1 MILLN
6 EMKKICFITICCLL
20 AIAGCKETGRLDHLD
35 MDAPA
40 PGQISNVKV
49 KPLPGGAM
57 LTYDIPQD
65 DHLSYV
71 LAVYEIQP
79 GVVRQAK
86 SSVYTDTLR
95 LDGFG
100 DVSSRTVQL
109 YSVGKNEKRSAP
121 VELQFEPLTPPVQTV
136 FQSMVVSESFGGLN
150 IRFQNETS
158 ANLVVYVMVDTTGSG
173 AWAPA
178 NTYFTQAKEGRLS
191 LRGYES
197 VERKFAVYI
206 QDRWNNKSDTLV
218 KSLVPLFEQEIPK
231 SNWKNM
237 KLPGDTWQQADGY
250 VIEQLWNGQINW
262 SGFASTNT
270 STQPQHFT
278 IDLGQ
283 QVTMSRLKIFQFLDG
298 HEHFY
303 NGSALKKFEIY
314 GSSSP
319 DPDGDW
325 DGWTL
330 LGTFESYKPSG
341 LPRGQV
347 SNEDIQYGGVDGED
361 FEFET
366 TPPSIRYLRL
376 RTLESYSSFG
386 QVTIGELTLFGRID

>member
-109 YSVGKNEKRSAP
+109 YSVGKKREKIG
-121 VELQFEPLTPPVQTV
+121 T
-136 FQSMVVSESFGGLN
+136 GGAAV
-150 IRFQNETS
+150 RTT
-158 ANLVVYVMVDTTGSG
+158 DTT
-173 AWAPA
+173 
-178 NTYFTQAKEGRLS
+178 R
-191 LRGYES
+191 
-197 VERKFAVYI
+197 
-206 QDRWNNKSDTLV
+206 
-218 KSLVPLFEQEIPK
+218 
-231 SNWKNM
+231 
-237 KLPGDTWQQADGY
+237 
-250 VIEQLWNGQINW
+250 
-262 SGFASTNT
+262 TN
-270 STQPQHFT
+270 SFP
-278 IDLGQ
+278 
-283 QVTMSRLKIFQFLDG
+283 
-298 HEHFY
+298 
-303 NGSALKKFEIY
+303 
-314 GSSSP
+314 
-319 DPDGDW
+319 
-325 DGWTL
+325 
-330 LGTFESYKPSG
+330 
-341 LPRGQV
+341 
-347 SNEDIQYGGVDGED
+347 VDGS
-361 FEFET
+361 F
-366 TPPSIRYLRL
+366 RKLW
-376 RTLESYSSFG
+376 RTEYPLSE
-386 QVTIGELTLFGRID
+386 